1 MSKPQ
6 SLLETLLGVANLNG
20 NRVVASNIRNDLRR
34 MTRSHESD
42 GYQRLARAAGLF
54 EQRRSTR
61 CAHCK
66 AA

>member
-6 SLLETLLGVANLNG
+6 ALLETLLGVANLNG

-34 MTRSHESD
+34 MSRSHESD

-54 EQRRSTR
+54 EQRRSPR
-61 CAHCK
+61 YAHCK